1 MSTFA
6 FNVKV
11 NDPFASITEAALG
24 ASALDGW
31 GDEEV
36 GKAVKLGTA
45 HNYVLPTANDPIEGF
60 VVAVEPNTVNQGFS
74 FGSVQRDRRM
84 EVVLA
89 VGESSVVVGDIVTAG
104 TQEIVGTQT
113 NGNKALVMV
122 ETTPGDAGDFVWRV
136 IALRTDGEAGSTV
149 LIERV

>member
-24 ASALDGW
+24 ASTGDGW

-36 GKAVKLGTA
+36 GKAVKLGPANNYILATA
-45 HNYVLPTANDPIEGF
+45 DDPIEGF
-60 VVAVEPNTVNQGFS
+60 VVGVEPNTVNQGFS
-74 FGSVQRDRRM
+74 FGSVQRNCRV
-84 EVVLA
+84 EVVLS
-89 VGESSVVVGDIVTAG
+89 VGETGVVVGDTVTAD
-104 TQEIVGTQT
+104 TQEVVGTQT
-113 NGNKALVMV
+113 NGNKALVQQ
-122 ETTPGDAGDFVWRV
+122 EGTPGDAGDFVWRV